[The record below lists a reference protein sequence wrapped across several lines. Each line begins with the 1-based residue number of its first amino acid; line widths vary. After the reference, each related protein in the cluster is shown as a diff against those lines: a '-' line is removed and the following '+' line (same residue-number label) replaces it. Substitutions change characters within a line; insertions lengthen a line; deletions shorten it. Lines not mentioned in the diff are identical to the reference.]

1 MKQRPLAM
9 AADYNVHFEKYRK
22 PTRRGKFSATMD
34 KLVPWASFTSTRTRT
49 PG

>member
-1 MKQRPLAM
+1 MKQRPLAV
-9 AADYNVHFEKYRK
+9 AADHNVHFEKYRK
-22 PTRRGKFSATMD
+22 PTRRDKFSATMD